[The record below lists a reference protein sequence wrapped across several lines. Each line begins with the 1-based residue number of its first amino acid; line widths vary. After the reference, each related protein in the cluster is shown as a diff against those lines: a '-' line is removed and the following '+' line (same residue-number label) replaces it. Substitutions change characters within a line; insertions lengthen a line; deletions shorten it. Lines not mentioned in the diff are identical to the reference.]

1 MVPLI
6 NGVRDSTEHRPRTH
20 QAMTSEQRETLR
32 TGLRIVAVLALLYVF
47 LLSISLMGTAFK
59 LFGKGFATQL
69 IRTCSDPVVGLFIGI
84 FATSLIQSSSTTT
97 SLIVGFVGG
106 GVMTVEVA
114 IPMIMGANI
123 GTTITN
129 ILVSFGFVARREDF
143 RRAFAGATVHD
154 FFNLLSVALLFPI
167 ELAFHPI
174 RTLAV
179 WLTQVFAGVGGVK
192 FTSPLKML
200 IKPAA
205 EGMKHVLT
213 DIAGMGAVG
222 AGVTL
227 LIVAMVALIAAL
239 IFLVKTMRLLIVEKA
254 ERFINKYLFRNDF
267 TALVLGIL
275 MTIAV
280 QSSSVTT
287 SLIVPLVG
295 AGIVTLQRCY
305 PYTLGANIG
314 TTCTAL
320 LASLATVGTASD
332 GTAITVGVTAAFAH
346 LMFNVLG
353 IAVFYPLRILPI
365 TLARRLSEIAAESK
379 RWAILFMV
387 MIFFGIPLLV
397 IFVSRLIQAN

>member
-1 MVPLI
+1 MGPTSGACSDEDEDML
-6 NGVRDSTEHRPRTH
+6 HP
-20 QAMTSEQRETLR
+20 MTDAQKENLTVLV
-32 TGLRIVAVLALLYVF
+32 RIVAVLGLLYVF
-47 LLSISLMGTAFK
+47 LLSITLMGTAFK

-84 FATSLIQSSSTTT
+84 FATSLVQSSSTTT

-129 ILVSFGFVARREDF
+129 ILVSFGFVTRREDF

-154 FFNLLSVALLFPI
+154 FFNLLSVSVLFPI

-174 RTLAV
+174 RRISV
-179 WLTQVFAGVGGVK
+179 WLTDIFANVGGVK
-192 FTSPLKML
+192 FTSPLKVI
-200 IKPAA
+200 IKPVA
-205 EGMKHVLT
+205 EALKHLLT
-213 DIAGMGAVG
+213 DTAGMGHVS
-222 AGVTL
+222 AGVL
-227 LIVAMVALIAAL
+227 LLTIALVALIASL
-239 IFLVKTMRLLIVEKA
+239 IFLVKTMRVLIVEKA
-254 ERFINKYLFRNDF
+254 ETFINKYLFRNDF
-267 TALVLGIL
+267 TALVLGIM

-346 LMFNVLG
+346 LVFNIFG
-353 IAVFYPLRILPI
+353 IAIFYPLRILPI
-365 TLARRLSEIAAESK
+365 TLARRLAELACESK
-379 RWAILFMV
+379 RWAVVFMIT
-387 MIFFGIPLLV
+387 IFFGIPLLV
-397 IFVSRLIQAN
+397 ILVSRLIRGS